1 MSDLI
6 MDAIREHIGAD
17 EVALVTHY
25 VVTAAIIQPDGS
37 EATITLPSPGMP
49 LWQQHGLL
57 SYEASGLVPQP
68 IYEQPDEDEEEQ

>member
-6 MDAIREHIGAD
+6 MDAIREHIGPD
-17 EVALVTHY
+17 EVAMVTHY

-37 EATITLPSPGMP
+37 EATITFPSPGMP

-57 SYEASGLVPQP
+57 SYEAAGLVPQP
-68 IYEQPDEDEEEQ
+68 IYEQPDDDEEEQ